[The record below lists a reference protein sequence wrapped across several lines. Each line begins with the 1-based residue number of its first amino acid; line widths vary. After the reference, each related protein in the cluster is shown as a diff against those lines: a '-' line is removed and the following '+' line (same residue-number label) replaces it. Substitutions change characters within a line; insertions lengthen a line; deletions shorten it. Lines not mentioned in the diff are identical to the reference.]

1 MFELV
6 EDEENNMKQL
16 KIIGM
21 LLMLLAA
28 ADAYLYNSAGF
39 DIYKMIGI
47 NLTGYAGTYSA
58 LAVGFFGLFIYITVG
73 QSEDDVAIQ
82 ASLQNG
88 EDIIFTSPVMEKRTK
103 AEFNR
108 QLVLTK
114 HSLKIFLDGS
124 ELSSWDLVDI
134 REINVGFAS
143 IKISATD
150 GEECKVF
157 ISAMGAKRLKTHLKE
172 IGLL

>member
-1 MFELV
+1 
-6 EDEENNMKQL
+6 MKKL
-16 KIIGM
+16 KILGSF
-21 LLMLLAA
+21 LMLLAA
-28 ADAYLYNSAGF
+28 ADYCLYNFVGF

-47 NLTGYAGTYSA
+47 NLTGYASEYA
-58 LAVGFFGLFIYITVG
+58 AFAVGLFGLFIYITSD

-82 ASLQNG
+82 ATLQNG
-88 EDIIFTSPVMEKRTK
+88 EDLIFTSPVMEKRTK

-114 HSLKIFLDGS
+114 NSLKIFLNGS
-124 ELSSWDLVDI
+124 ELSTWDLVDI

-143 IKISATD
+143 VKISATD